1 MCWQHQEVYLP
12 ANDVLSFIGNAV
24 PVIFWELK
32 LPRQDFVSHV
42 FSEGHVR
49 ILRVKWRV
57 ATQHDVQNHTQTPH
71 VTALTGEDKYNK
83 STDVFT
89 TVTAKNIL
97 YITKEN
103 KKVSS
108 APYHMCMVIQPA
120 HLLLLACASGPL
132 RPVK

>member
-1 MCWQHQEVYLP
+1 MSCLCWQHQEVYLP

-83 STDVFT
+83 QVHRCVYNSD
-89 TVTAKNIL
+89 
-97 YITKEN
+97 
-103 KKVSS
+103 S
-108 APYHMCMVIQPA
+108 
-120 HLLLLACASGPL
+120 
-132 RPVK
+132 